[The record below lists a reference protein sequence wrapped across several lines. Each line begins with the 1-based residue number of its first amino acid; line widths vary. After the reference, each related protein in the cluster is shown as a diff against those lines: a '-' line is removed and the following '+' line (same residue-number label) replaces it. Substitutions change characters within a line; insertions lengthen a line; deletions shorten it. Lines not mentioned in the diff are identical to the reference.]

1 MFAIMEKKA
10 PLRRSDGESLRRLV
24 IEVSLEQFGN
34 SGQTVPV
41 TTVNLLAKIK
51 SIEMLHILKM
61 VPGEFAAIARIEL
74 RDSKFNVEAI
84 WALEGLQGSKLE
96 HELLDRESDTVF
108 TYFIRSKTSV
118 RRPELVGQGGSM
130 PYLSTPFELK
140 DGKLRIT
147 LLGSSSQV
155 KRYLND
161 LSKQTLVKY
170 RIASLTDARFPPNS
184 PMGRLTD
191 KQRRVLV
198 TAYRLGYYDVP
209 RRITSEELAKN
220 LNLVKSTFS
229 AHVRKAE
236 RRLLAELL
244 SEL

>member
-1 MFAIMEKKA
+1 
-10 PLRRSDGESLRRLV
+10 LRRLV

-34 SGQTVPV
+34 SGRMVPRP
-41 TTVNLLAKIK
+41 LADILAKVK
-51 SIEMLHILKM
+51 SIEMLHILRM

-74 RDSKFNVEAI
+74 RDPKFNVEEI
-84 WALEGLQGSKLE
+84 LALEGLQGSKLE
-96 HELLDRESDTVF
+96 HELLDRESDVAY

-118 RRPELVGQGGSM
+118 RKTGFGRQGGLM
-130 PYLSTPFELK
+130 PYLSTPFEFK
-140 DGKLRIT
+140 DGKLRVT

-155 KRYLND
+155 KGFLAN

-184 PMGRLTD
+184 PIGRLTD

-198 TAYRLGYYDVP
+198 AAYRLGYYDVP
-209 RRITSEELAKN
+209 RRITSEELARK
-220 LNLVKSTFS
+220 LDLVKSTLS

-236 RRLLAELL
+236 RRLLTEML

>member
-1 MFAIMEKKA
+1 MGQGTRREFAV
-10 PLRRSDGESLRRLV
+10 RRLV
-24 IEVSLEQFGN
+24 IEISTEQFG
-34 SGQTVPV
+34 SRGQVVPAAAANV
-41 TTVNLLAKIK
+41 LAKVK
-51 SIEMLHILKM
+51 SIEMLHILRM

-74 RDSKFNVEAI
+74 RDPNFSIEEIF
-84 WALEGLQGSKLE
+84 ALEGLQGSKLE
-96 HELLDRESDTVF
+96 HELLDRESDVVF
-108 TYFIRSKTSV
+108 TYFIRSKTNV
-118 RRPELVGQGGSM
+118 RSPGFVGQRELM
-130 PYLSTPFELK
+130 PYLSTPFEFK

-147 LLGSSSQV
+147 LLGNSSQV
-155 KRYLND
+155 KRYLTD

-170 RIASLTDARFPPNS
+170 RVASLTDARFPPNS
-184 PMGRLTD
+184 PIGRLTD
-191 KQRRVLV
+191 KQRRVLI

-209 RRITSEELAKN
+209 RRVTSEELAKK

>member
-1 MFAIMEKKA
+1 MFAITEKKA
-10 PLRRSDGESLRRLV
+10 PRYGMSGASLRRLV
-24 IEVSLEQFGN
+24 IEISLEQFEN
-34 SGQTVPV
+34 SRQKVPV
-41 TTVNLLAKIK
+41 TAANALAKIK
-51 SIEMLHILKM
+51 SIEMLHILRM
-61 VPGEFAAIARIEL
+61 VPGELAAIVRVEL
-74 RDSKFNVEAI
+74 KDPKFDVDAI
-84 WALEGLQGSKLE
+84 WAWEGLQGSKLE
-96 HELLDRESDTVF
+96 HELLERESDAVF
-108 TYFIRSKTSV
+108 TYFIRSKTSA
-118 RRPELVGQGGSM
+118 RGPELVGQGGSM

-140 DGKLRIT
+140 DGKLRVT
-147 LLGSSSQV
+147 LLGSSSQIR
-155 KRYLND
+155 RYLAD

-184 PMGRLTD
+184 PIGRLTD

-209 RRITSEELAKN
+209 RRITSEELAKK

-236 RRLLAELL
+236 RRLLAGLL

>member
-1 MFAIMEKKA
+1 
-10 PLRRSDGESLRRLV
+10 LRRLV
-24 IEVSLEQFGN
+24 VEISLEQFGN
-34 SGQTVPV
+34 GGQTVPA
-41 TTVNLLAKIK
+41 TAINTLAKIK
-51 SIEMLHILKM
+51 SIEMLHILRM
-61 VPGEFAAIARIEL
+61 VPGEFAAIVRIEL
-74 RDSKFNVEAI
+74 RDPEFNVEGI

-96 HELLDRESDTVF
+96 HELLDKESDAVS

-118 RRPELVGQGGSM
+118 RGPELAGQGGSM

-140 DGKLRIT
+140 DGKLRVT
-147 LLGSSSQV
+147 LLGSSSQL
-155 KRYLND
+155 KRYLSG

-184 PMGRLTD
+184 PVARLTE

-209 RRITSEELAKN
+209 RRISSEELAKK

>member
-1 MFAIMEKKA
+1 MIEISLDQF
-10 PLRRSDGESLRRLV
+10 GES
-24 IEVSLEQFGN
+24 
-34 SGQTVPV
+34 GQKVPV
-41 TTVNLLAKIK
+41 HVVNALAKIR
-51 SIEMLHILKM
+51 SIEMLHILRM
-61 VPGEFAAIARIEL
+61 VPGEFSAIVRVEL
-74 RDSKFNVEAI
+74 RDPQFNIEEI

-96 HELLDRESDTVF
+96 HELLEKESDTVS
-108 TYFIRSKTSV
+108 TYFISSKTNA
-118 RRPELVGQGGSM
+118 RGPELAGQGGSM

-140 DGKLRIT
+140 DGKLRFT

-155 KRYLND
+155 KRYLGD
-161 LSKQTLVKY
+161 LSKQTLVKF

-184 PMGRLTD
+184 PMGRLTE

-209 RRITSEELAKN
+209 RRISSEELAKK

-236 RRLLAELL
+236 RRLLSDLL
-244 SEL
+244 SEF

>member
-1 MFAIMEKKA
+1 MDRA
-10 PLRRSDGESLRRLV
+10 SLRRLV
-24 IEVSLEQFGN
+24 IEISLEQFGN

-41 TTVNLLAKIK
+41 KAVNILEKVK

-61 VPGEFAAIARIEL
+61 VPGEFAAIVRIEL
-74 RDSKFNVEAI
+74 RDPKLDVEAI
-84 WALEGLQGSKLE
+84 WAMEGLQGSKLE
-96 HELLDRESDTVF
+96 HELLDRGSDAVS
-108 TYFIRSKTSV
+108 TYFIRSKASV
-118 RRPELVGQGGSM
+118 RGPQLVGQGGSM

-140 DGKLRIT
+140 DGKLRVT
-147 LLGSSSQV
+147 LLGSSSQI
-155 KRYLND
+155 KRYLAD

-170 RIASLTDARFPPNS
+170 RIASLTDAKFPPNS
-184 PMGRLTD
+184 PIGRLTD

-209 RRITSEELAKN
+209 RKITSEELAKN
-220 LNLVKSTFS
+220 LKLVKSTFS

>member
-1 MFAIMEKKA
+1 VA
-10 PLRRSDGESLRRLV
+10 
-24 IEVSLEQFGN
+24 
-34 SGQTVPV
+34 
-41 TTVNLLAKIK
+41 NLLAKVK
-51 SIEMLHILKM
+51 SIEMLHILRM

-74 RDSKFNVEAI
+74 RDPKFDVEEV

-96 HELLDRESDTVF
+96 HELLDKESDAAF
-108 TYFIRSKTSV
+108 TFFIRSKTSL
-118 RRPELVGQGGSM
+118 RGPGLIGRGGLM

-140 DGKLRIT
+140 DGKLRVT

-155 KRYLND
+155 KRFLSD
-161 LSKQTLVKY
+161 LSKQALVKY

-184 PMGRLTD
+184 PIGRLTE

-209 RRITSEELAKN
+209 RRITSEELAKK
-220 LNLVKSTFS
+220 LDLVKSTFS

-236 RRLLAELL
+236 RRLLSDLL
-244 SEL
+244 SEF